1 MVDFSTKK
9 SPPKHFWEHLIYVG
23 LSRVPSL
30 QGLHVVNLNTQHI
43 HCSEKVKNYLS
54 HEKTN
59 LELCYQPMYDVQ
71 DSIKIVYSNVCS
83 IAKKWNAIV
92 KNHNINACDLV
103 ILAETW
109 LSTKSSVHECY
120 NIEHFHQMRMDSTI
134 VPSHRGLLMYLK
146 KDRNCSVTMNQSPS
160 LEMCR
165 CDVPYRDTLLSVFGI
180 YRPPSSSLQ
189 HFKEELFRCITA
201 CNVQSPKIILGD
213 FNIDIK
219 KNINHSFLQEMQ
231 QRLHL
236 TQFID
241 QSTTFEGTT
250 IDLVF
255 SNLSDITA
263 VALPNMWSS
272 HHTLNTTVPK

>member
-1 MVDFSTKK
+1 
-9 SPPKHFWEHLIYVG
+9 
-23 LSRVPSL
+23 
-30 QGLHVVNLNTQHI
+30 
-43 HCSEKVKNYLS
+43 
-54 HEKTN
+54 
-59 LELCYQPMYDVQ
+59 
-71 DSIKIVYSNVCS
+71 
-83 IAKKWNAIV
+83 
-92 KNHNINACDLV
+92 
-103 ILAETW
+103 
-109 LSTKSSVHECY
+109 
-120 NIEHFHQMRMDSTI
+120 
-134 VPSHRGLLMYLK
+134 
-146 KDRNCSVTMNQSPS
+146 
-160 LEMCR
+160 MCR

-201 CNVQSPKIILGD
+201 CNLQSPKIILGD

-231 QRLHL
+231 QRFHL

-272 HHTLNTTVPK
+272 HHTLNITVPK